1 MSGGPRAGSGERT
14 RALQRDDVRYVWH
27 PFTQMSEWCA
37 EDPLVIESGDGCE
50 LVDTDGNRYLDAVS
64 SLWANVHGHR
74 HPRLDAALADQAGRI
89 AHSTMLGLANVPATQ
104 LARRLVEIA
113 PPGLAKV
120 FYAGDGASAVEIA
133 VKMAFEYWRLR
144 GVEGRNLF
152 LRLGEAYHG
161 DTIGAVSVGG
171 IDLFHGI
178 FGPLLFPTVKAPS
191 PYCYRCPLGVS
202 PESCGMACADE
213 LDRLLGENADAVA
226 AVIVEPVVQAA
237 AGMITHPPG
246 YLRRVR
252 ESCDRHGALLIVD
265 EVATGFG
272 RTGRMFACSAEGVAP
287 DLMTIGKGL
296 TGGYL
301 PLSAVL
307 TTQEVFDAFLGPPEA
322 HRALYHGH
330 TYTGNPLSAA
340 VALANLDVFEEEGT
354 IAALEPR
361 MALLERRLEEV
372 VRPLPHVGDVRRAGL
387 RVGIELVEDR
397 QSKRPF
403 PPARQTGALVAR
415 LAREHAVI
423 MRPLGDVV
431 VLMPPL
437 AISLEDLDRL
447 VRVTA
452 DCIARATT

>member
-1 MSGGPRAGSGERT
+1 MSGGPRAGADGRT
-14 RALQRDDVRYVWH
+14 RDLRRDDVRYVWH

-37 EDPLVIESGDGCE
+37 EDPLVIEAGEGCD
-50 LVDTDGNRYLDAVS
+50 LIDTDGNRYLDAVS

-74 HPRLDAALADQAGRI
+74 HPRLDAALVEQAGLI
-89 AHSTMLGLANVPATQ
+89 AHSTMLGLANVPATE
-104 LARRLVEIA
+104 LARRLVEMA
-113 PPGLAKV
+113 PGGLTKV

-133 VKMAFEYWRLR
+133 IKMAFEYWRLR
-144 GVEGRNLF
+144 GVEGRDLF

-171 IDLFHGI
+171 IDLFHSI

-191 PYCYRCPLGVS
+191 PYCYRCPLNVA

-213 LDRLLGENADAVA
+213 LDRLLTEHADAVA
-226 AVIVEPVVQAA
+226 AVIVEPMVQAA
-237 AGMITHPPG
+237 AGMITQPAG

-252 ESCDRHGALLIVD
+252 ESCDRHGVLMIVD

-272 RTGRMFACSAEGVAP
+272 RTGRMFACTAEDVEP
-287 DLMTIGKGL
+287 DLMTLGKGL
-296 TGGYL
+296 TGGYM

-307 TTQEVFDAFLGPPEA
+307 ATQEVFDAFLGPPDS

-330 TYTGNPLSAA
+330 TYTGNPLAAA

-354 IAALEPR
+354 IAGLAPKI
-361 MALLERRLEEV
+361 ALLERRLEEL
-372 VRPLPHVGDVRRAGL
+372 VRPLEHVGDVRQAGL
-387 RVGIELVEDR
+387 MVGIELVADR
-397 QSKRPF
+397 ESKRSF
-403 PPARQTGALVAR
+403 PLARQTGALVAR

-437 AISLEDLDRL
+437 AISLEELDRL
-447 VRVTA
+447 VGVTA
-452 DCIARATT
+452 DCIARATA

>member
-1 MSGGPRAGSGERT
+1 MSRSGERT

-37 EDPLVIESGDGCE
+37 EDPLVIQAGEGCD

-74 HPRLDAALADQAGRI
+74 HPRLDAALADQTGRI
-89 AHSTMLGLANVPATQ
+89 AHSTMLGLANVPATE

-113 PPGLAKV
+113 PTGLAKV

-133 VKMAFEYWRLR
+133 IKMAFEYWRLR
-144 GVEGRNLF
+144 GVQGRDLF

-191 PYCYRCPLGVS
+191 PYCYRCPLEAA
-202 PESCGMACADE
+202 PESCGMACAGE
-213 LDRLLGENADAVA
+213 LDRLLGEHADSIA

-237 AGMITHPPG
+237 AGMITQPAG

-252 ESCDRHGALLIVD
+252 QSCDRHGVLMVVD

-272 RTGRMFACSAEGVAP
+272 RTGRMFACTAEDVAP

-307 TTQEVFDAFLGPPEA
+307 ATQEVFDAFLGPPDS

-354 IAALEPR
+354 IAALEPKI
-361 MALLERRLEEV
+361 ALLERRLEEL
-372 VRPLPHVGDVRRAGL
+372 VRPLTHVGDVRQAGL
-387 RVGIELVEDR
+387 MVGIELVEDR
-397 QSKRPF
+397 ESKRPF
-403 PPARQTGALVAR
+403 PLARQTGALVAR

-431 VLMPPL
+431 VLLPPL
-437 AISLEDLDRL
+437 VISLEDLDRL

-452 DCIARATT
+452 DCIARATE

>member
-1 MSGGPRAGSGERT
+1 MSGGPRAGADGRT
-14 RALQRDDVRYVWH
+14 RDLQRDDVRYVWH

-37 EDPLVIESGDGCE
+37 EDPLVIEAGEGCE

-74 HPRLDAALADQAGRI
+74 HPRLDAALIEQTGRI
-89 AHSTMLGLANVPATQ
+89 AHSTMLGLANVPATE
-104 LARRLVEIA
+104 LARRLVEMA
-113 PPGLAKV
+113 PGRLTKV

-133 VKMAFEYWRLR
+133 IKMAFEYWRLR

-171 IDLFHGI
+171 IDLFHSI

-191 PYCYRCPLGVS
+191 PYCYRCPMS
-202 PESCGMACADE
+202 AAPESCGMACADE
-213 LDRLLGENADAVA
+213 LDRLLAEHADAVA
-226 AVIVEPVVQAA
+226 AVIVEPIVQAA
-237 AGMITHPPG
+237 AGMITQPAG

-252 ESCDRHGALLIVD
+252 ESCDRHGVLMIVD

-272 RTGRMFACSAEGVAP
+272 RTGRMFACTAEGVEP
-287 DLMTIGKGL
+287 DLMTLGKGL
-296 TGGYL
+296 TGGYM

-307 TTQEVFDAFLGPPEA
+307 ATQEVFDAFLGPPDS

-330 TYTGNPLSAA
+330 TYTGNPLAAA

-354 IAALEPR
+354 IAALAPKI
-361 MALLERRLEEV
+361 ALLERRLEEL
-372 VRPLPHVGDVRRAGL
+372 VRPLDHVGDVRQAGL
-387 RVGIELVEDR
+387 MVGIELVEDR
-397 QSKRPF
+397 ESKRPF
-403 PPARQTGALVAR
+403 PLARQTGAMVAR

-437 AISLEDLDRL
+437 AISLEELDRL
-447 VRVTA
+447 VGVTA
-452 DCIARATT
+452 DCIARATA

>member
-1 MSGGPRAGSGERT
+1 MSEGPRAGSGERT

-37 EDPLVIESGDGCE
+37 EDPLVIEAGEGCD
-50 LVDTDGNRYLDAVS
+50 LVDTDGNRYLDAVA

-89 AHSTMLGLANVPATQ
+89 AHSTMLGLANVPATE

-113 PPGLAKV
+113 PPGLEKV

-191 PYCYRCPLGVS
+191 PYCYRCPLDVS
-202 PESCGMACADE
+202 PESCGMACAHE
-213 LDRLLGENADAVA
+213 LDRLLGENADSVA

-237 AGMITHPPG
+237 AGMITQPAG

-252 ESCDRHGALLIVD
+252 ESCDRHGVLLIVD

-272 RTGRMFACSAEGVAP
+272 RTGRMFACTAEGVAP

-354 IAALEPR
+354 IAALE
-361 MALLERRLEEV
+361 
-372 VRPLPHVGDVRRAGL
+372 
-387 RVGIELVEDR
+387 
-397 QSKRPF
+397 
-403 PPARQTGALVAR
+403 
-415 LAREHAVI
+415 
-423 MRPLGDVV
+423 
-431 VLMPPL
+431 
-437 AISLEDLDRL
+437 
-447 VRVTA
+447 
-452 DCIARATT
+452 